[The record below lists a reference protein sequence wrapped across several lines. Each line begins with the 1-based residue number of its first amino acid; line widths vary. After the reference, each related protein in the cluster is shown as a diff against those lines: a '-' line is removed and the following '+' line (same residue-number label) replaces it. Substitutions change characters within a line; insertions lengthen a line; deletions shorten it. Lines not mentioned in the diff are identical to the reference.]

1 MIRAA
6 KEGTI
11 VSRKLKLLCVFAHPD
26 DESLGA
32 GGTIAKYAREGVETH
47 LLSATRGERGRCGDS
62 GESPG
67 PEVVGRI
74 REAELRAAAKE
85 LAVSDVRFLD
95 YLDGDLDKADPVEA
109 SSRIVGHIRRIQ
121 PDVVVTF
128 GPDGGYGHPDH
139 IAISQ
144 FTTAAVT
151 CSADPTYLAA
161 DGLAPHR
168 VSKLYYFAWREATW
182 AAYQDALRQ
191 ITFKVDGEQRNAV
204 SWPDWMVTTTL
215 DTRPY
220 WKQVWRA
227 VQCHKT
233 QMSVYKGLTELSD
246 ERHEALWGVQE
257 FYRAFSLVNGGR
269 RAETD
274 LFEGL
279 RETKES
285 VSDSAA

>member
-1 MIRAA
+1 MRAN
-6 KEGTI
+6 KEETM

-32 GGTIAKYAREGVETH
+32 GGTLAKYAREGVETY

-62 GESPG
+62 GESLDF
-67 PEVVGRI
+67 ETVGRI

-85 LAVSDVRFLD
+85 LAVTEVGFLD
-95 YLDGDLDKADPVEA
+95 YVDGDLDKADPAEA
-109 SSRIVGHIRRIQ
+109 IGRIVSHIRRIQ

-161 DGLAPHR
+161 DDLVPHR

-182 AAYQDALRQ
+182 AAYQDALRR
-191 ITFKVDGEQRNAV
+191 ISFKVDGEQRNAV

-215 DTRPY
+215 NTRAH
-220 WKQVWRA
+220 WRQVWRA
-227 VQCHKT
+227 VRCHET
-233 QMSVYKGLTELSD
+233 QMSIYHGLTELSN

-269 RAETD
+269 PQETE
-274 LFEGL
+274 LFDGL

-285 VSDSAA
+285 VRSSAA

>member
-1 MIRAA
+1 MS
-6 KEGTI
+6 K
-11 VSRKLKLLCVFAHPD
+11 KLKLLCVFAHPD

-32 GGTIAKYAREGVETH
+32 GGTLAKYAQEGVETY
-47 LLSATRGERGRCGDS
+47 LLSATRGERGRCGDGS
-62 GESPG
+62 ESPG
-67 PEVVGRI
+67 PDAVGRI

-85 LAVSDVRFLD
+85 LGVNEVQFLD
-95 YLDGDLDKADPVEA
+95 YVDGDLDKADPEEA
-109 SSRIVGHIRRIQ
+109 IGRIISHIRRIQ

-144 FTTAAVT
+144 FTTAAVS
-151 CSADPTYLAA
+151 CSSDSTYRSD

-168 VSKLYYFAWREATW
+168 VAKLYYFAWREATW

-191 ITFKVDGEQRNAV
+191 ISFKVDDEERNAV

-215 DTRPY
+215 DTRRY

-227 VQCHKT
+227 VRCHES
-233 QMSVYKGLTELSD
+233 QMAIYKSLTELSD

-269 RAETD
+269 RQESD

-279 RETKES
+279 RETKEGERP
-285 VSDSAA
+285 AAA

>member
-1 MIRAA
+1 M
-6 KEGTI
+6 

-32 GGTIAKYAREGVETH
+32 GGTLAKYARESVETY
-47 LLSATRGERGRCGDS
+47 LLSATRGERGRCGDN

-67 PEVVGRI
+67 LQAVGRV

-85 LAVSDVRFLD
+85 LTVTDVGFLD
-95 YLDGDLDKADPVEA
+95 YIDGDLDKADPAEA
-109 SSRIVGHIRRIQ
+109 IGRIVRHIRRVQ

-139 IAISQ
+139 IAIAQ
-144 FTTAAVT
+144 FTTAAVS
-151 CSADPTYLAA
+151 CSSDPMCRTE
-161 DGLAPHR
+161 DDLAPHR
-168 VSKLYYFAWREATW
+168 VSKLYYFAWRESTW
-182 AAYQDALRQ
+182 TAYQDALRE
-191 ITFKVDGEQRNAV
+191 ISFKVDGEQRNAV

-215 DTRPY
+215 DTRSC
-220 WKQVWRA
+220 WQQVWRA

-233 QMSVYKGLTELSD
+233 QMSIYKSLTELSD

-257 FYRAFSLVNGGR
+257 FYRVFSLVNGGR
-269 RAETD
+269 QQETD

-285 VSDSAA
+285 VGSSAA

>member
-1 MIRAA
+1 MEAS
-6 KEGTI
+6 KDPPT
-11 VSRKLKLLCVFAHPD
+11 VSPKLKLLCVFAHPD

-32 GGTIAKYAREGVETH
+32 GGTLAKYAQEGVETY
-47 LLSATRGERGRCGDS
+47 LISATRGERGRCGDS
-62 GESPG
+62 GESPRL
-67 PEVVGRI
+67 EVVGRV

-85 LAVSDVRFLD
+85 LAVTDVGFLD
-95 YLDGDLDKADPVEA
+95 YVDGDLDKADPAEVIG
-109 SSRIVGHIRRIQ
+109 RIVSQIRRIQ

-144 FTTAAVT
+144 FTTGAVS
-151 CSADPTYLAA
+151 CSSDPTCCSG

-191 ITFKVDGEQRNAV
+191 ISFKVDGEQRNAV

-215 DTRPY
+215 DTRTH
-220 WKQVWRA
+220 WEKVWRA
-227 VQCHKT
+227 VQCHES
-233 QMSVYKGLTELSD
+233 QMAIYESLTGLSD

-257 FYRAFSLVNGGR
+257 FYRVFSLVNGGR
-269 RAETD
+269 QQETD

-285 VSDSAA
+285 VSSSAA